1 MRTPITFFLIG
12 FFVALFIVA
21 ISWIINWQIK
31 KRKAWLTITTLEK
44 SKRYKLTIVS
54 NNYKGTFFTF
64 STKEELLQKLKK
76 YPKNTYVE
84 VNKKPMRI
92 EDVDSEL

>member
-1 MRTPITFFLIG
+1 MHPTIIFFLIG
-12 FFVALFIVA
+12 FFTALFIVA

-54 NNYKGTFFTF
+54 NNYRGKFFTF
-64 STKEELLQKLKK
+64 DTKDDLLKKLKK
-76 YPKNTYVE
+76 YPANTYVE
-84 VNKKPMRI
+84 VNKQPMRI
-92 EDVDSEL
+92 EEVEIQL

>member
-1 MRTPITFFLIG
+1 MRTQITFFLIG

-21 ISWIINWQIK
+21 ICCIINWQIK

-54 NNYKGTFFTF
+54 NNYKGKFFNF
-64 STKEELLQKLKK
+64 DAKDDLLKKLKK
-76 YPKNTYVE
+76 YPANTYVE
-84 VNKKPMRI
+84 VNKQPMRI
-92 EDVDSEL
+92 EEVEIQL

>member
-1 MRTPITFFLIG
+1 MHPTIIFFLIG

-31 KRKAWLTITTLEK
+31 KRKEWLTITTLEK

-54 NNYKGTFFTF
+54 NNYKGKFFTF
-64 STKEELLQKLKK
+64 DTKEGLLKKLKK

-84 VNKKPMRI
+84 VNKQPMRI
-92 EDVDSEL
+92 EDVDIEL

>member
-1 MRTPITFFLIG
+1 MHPTIIFFLIG

-21 ISWIINWQIK
+21 ISCIINWQIK
-31 KRKAWLTITTLEK
+31 KRKEWLTITTLEK

-64 STKEELLQKLKK
+64 GTKEELLKKLRK

-84 VNKKPMRI
+84 VNKQPMRI
-92 EDVDSEL
+92 EDVENQL